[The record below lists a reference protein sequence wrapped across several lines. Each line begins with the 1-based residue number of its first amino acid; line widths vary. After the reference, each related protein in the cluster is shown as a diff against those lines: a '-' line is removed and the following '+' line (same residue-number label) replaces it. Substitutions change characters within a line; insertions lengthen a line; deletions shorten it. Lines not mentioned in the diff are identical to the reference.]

1 VPRSAP
7 KALRYGLDP
16 FSIRG
21 APIRSSALSY
31 TKKSI
36 MTSNKNNEIR
46 PKLGKPKSGGDA
58 SSRRLVSQLLARG
71 VKVRRDSSVP
81 RAISRRNVTDF
92 HRGKAAMKLSVRA
105 PGRRSR
111 RVMVKTRIVSLKRA
125 GARSIATHLR
135 YIERDG
141 VTADGSPAS
150 AYGAKLDAVDTREF
164 ASRCREDRHQF
175 RFIVSP
181 EDGVE
186 IADLKDFTRELMTH
200 MERDLGTKL
209 EWVAVDHW
217 DTDNPH
223 SHVVLRGK
231 DSGKKDLVI
240 YREYITHGMR
250 ARATEVADSWLGPR
264 TEQEIQESLNREVEQ
279 ERWTRIDRAI
289 QEKLV
294 DGVIDLRQRQG
305 GHDALFDRNLK
316 IGRLQHLRSMGLA
329 EESST
334 SVWTVNPQA
343 EPLLRSMAERGDII
357 RTMQR
362 AFSKES
368 RDFNIVDPARPGAPI
383 VGRIA
388 AKGLADELNDRRYL
402 IVDGV
407 DGRAHYVVLPGQT
420 DEVEL
425 QIGAI
430 VQVRAN
436 DRLRPADQTISKLAD
451 NGIYRTATHLEVA
464 YSRRTSGLRP
474 EAVVEAHERRLEALR
489 RAGIVERVEAGVWR
503 VPADLAQRGLAYDV
517 RWQGSIDL
525 KILSTFPIDRQVG
538 AIGATWLDQHLLG
551 EGPDAAGH
559 AFGAEVRQALRQRL
573 AFLLEQGL
581 ADRQDNQITLKDNLL
596 ATLRNR
602 ELAAIGKSIAADSGL
617 TYRETIDGESVRG
630 VCRRSLDL
638 ASGRFAML
646 DDGVG
651 FSLVPWRPVME
662 EHLGRELRGIAVG
675 SNISWDFSRTRGLGR

>member
-1 VPRSAP
+1 
-7 KALRYGLDP
+7 
-16 FSIRG
+16 
-21 APIRSSALSY
+21 
-31 TKKSI
+31 
-36 MTSNKNNEIR
+36 MTGNKNDEIR
-46 PKLGKPKSGGDA
+46 PKLGKSKSGSDP

-71 VKVRRDSSVP
+71 VKVRRVSPMP

-92 HRGKAAMKLSVRA
+92 HRGKAAMKLSVRT
-105 PGRRSR
+105 PGPRSR

-125 GARSIATHLR
+125 GPRSIATHLR

-141 VTADGSPAS
+141 VTADGTPAS
-150 AYGAKLDAVDTREF
+150 AYGADLDAVDTREF

-200 MERDLGTKL
+200 IERDLGTKL

-223 SHVVLRGK
+223 THVVLRGK

-240 YREYITHGMR
+240 DREYITHGMR

-264 TEQEIQESLNREVEQ
+264 TEREIQESLNREIDQ

-289 QEKLV
+289 QVKLI
-294 DGVIDLRQRQG
+294 DGIIDLRQRQG
-305 GHDALFDRNLK
+305 SPATQVERNHMV
-316 IGRLQHLRSMGLA
+316 GRLQHLERMGLA

-334 SVWTVNPQA
+334 SVWSVNPQA
-343 EPLLRSMAERGDII
+343 EPVLRAMGERGDII

-362 AFSKES
+362 AFSNER

-388 AKGLADELNDRRYL
+388 AKGLADELQDRRYL
-402 IVDGV
+402 IIDGI
-407 DGRAHYVVLPGQT
+407 DSRAYYIVLPGQT

-425 QIGAI
+425 PIGAI
-430 VQVRAN
+430 VEVRAN

-451 NGIYRTATHLEVA
+451 NGVYRTAKHLEVA
-464 YSRRTSGLRP
+464 YRRPTSGLRP
-474 EAVVEAHERRLEALR
+474 EVVVEAHERRLEALR

-503 VPADLAQRGLAYDV
+503 VPADLAQRGLAHDI
-517 RWQGSIDL
+517 RRQGSVDL
-525 KILSTFPIDRQVG
+525 NILSTLPIDRQVR
-538 AIGATWLDQHLLG
+538 AIGATWLDQHLMG
-551 EGPDAAGH
+551 EGPDSVGH
-559 AFGAEVRQALRQRL
+559 AFGAEVRKAMRQRL

-581 ADRQDNQITLKDNLL
+581 AERQENQVTLKPNLL
-596 ATLRNR
+596 STLRDR
-602 ELAAIGKSIAADSGL
+602 ELAAVGKSIAADTHL
-617 TYRETIDGESVRG
+617 AYRKMRDGESVRG
-630 VCRRSLDL
+630 VYRRSLDL

-651 FSLVPWRPVME
+651 FSLVPWRPVMA

-675 SNISWDFSRTRGLGR
+675 SNISWDFSRTRVLGR

>member
-1 VPRSAP
+1 
-7 KALRYGLDP
+7 
-16 FSIRG
+16 
-21 APIRSSALSY
+21 
-31 TKKSI
+31 
-36 MTSNKNNEIR
+36 MTGNKNDEIR
-46 PKLGKPKSGGDA
+46 PKLGKSKSGSDP

-71 VKVRRDSSVP
+71 VKVRRVSPMP

-92 HRGKAAMKLSVRA
+92 HRGKAAMKLSVRT
-105 PGRRSR
+105 PGPRSR

-125 GARSIATHLR
+125 GPRSIATHLR

-141 VTADGSPAS
+141 VTADGTPAS
-150 AYGAKLDAVDTREF
+150 AYGADLDAVDTREF

-200 MERDLGTKL
+200 IERDLGTKL

-223 SHVVLRGK
+223 THVVLRGK

-240 YREYITHGMR
+240 DREYITHGMR

-264 TEQEIQESLNREVEQ
+264 TEREIQESLNREIDQ

-289 QEKLV
+289 QVKLI
-294 DGVIDLRQRQG
+294 DGIIDLRQRQG
-305 GHDALFDRNLK
+305 SPATQVERNHMV
-316 IGRLQHLRSMGLA
+316 GRLQHLERMGLA

-334 SVWTVNPQA
+334 SVWSVNPQA
-343 EPLLRSMAERGDII
+343 EPVLRAMGERGDII

-362 AFSKES
+362 AFSNER

-388 AKGLADELNDRRYL
+388 AKGLADELQDRRYL
-402 IVDGV
+402 IIDGI
-407 DGRAHYVVLPGQT
+407 DSRAYYIVLPGQT

-425 QIGAI
+425 PIGAI
-430 VQVRAN
+430 VEVRAN
-436 DRLRPADQTISKLAD
+436 DRLRSADQTISKLAD
-451 NGIYRTATHLEVA
+451 NGVYRTAKHLEVA
-464 YSRRTSGLRP
+464 YRRPTSGLRP
-474 EAVVEAHERRLEALR
+474 EVVVEAHERRLEALR

-503 VPADLAQRGLAYDV
+503 VPADLAQRGLAHDI
-517 RWQGSIDL
+517 RRQGSVDL
-525 KILSTFPIDRQVG
+525 NILSTLPIDRQVR
-538 AIGATWLDQHLLG
+538 AIGATWLDQHLMG
-551 EGPDAAGH
+551 EGPDSVGH
-559 AFGAEVRQALRQRL
+559 AFGAEVRKAMRQRL

-581 ADRQDNQITLKDNLL
+581 AERQENQVTLKPNLL
-596 ATLRNR
+596 STLRDR
-602 ELAAIGKSIAADSGL
+602 ELAAVGKSIAADTHL
-617 TYRETIDGESVRG
+617 AYRKMRDGESVRG
-630 VCRRSLDL
+630 VYRRSLDL

-651 FSLVPWRPVME
+651 FSLVPWRPVMA

-675 SNISWDFSRTRGLGR
+675 SNISWDFSRTRVLGR

>member
-1 VPRSAP
+1 
-7 KALRYGLDP
+7 
-16 FSIRG
+16 
-21 APIRSSALSY
+21 
-31 TKKSI
+31 
-36 MTSNKNNEIR
+36 MTGNKNDEIR
-46 PKLGKPKSGGDA
+46 PKLGKSKSGGDP

-71 VKVRRDSSVP
+71 VEVRRVSPMP

-92 HRGKAAMKLSVRA
+92 HRGKAAMKLSVRT
-105 PGRRSR
+105 PGPRSR

-125 GARSIATHLR
+125 GPRSIATHLR

-141 VTADGSPAS
+141 VTADGTPAS
-150 AYGAKLDAVDTREF
+150 AYGADLDAVDTREF

-200 MERDLGTKL
+200 IERDLGTKL

-223 SHVVLRGK
+223 THVVLRGK

-240 YREYITHGMR
+240 DREYITHGMR

-264 TEQEIQESLNREVEQ
+264 TEQEIQESRNREIDQ

-289 QEKLV
+289 QVKLI
-294 DGVIDLRQRQG
+294 DGIIDLRQRQG
-305 GHDALFDRNLK
+305 SLATQVERNHMV
-316 IGRLQHLRSMGLA
+316 GRLQHLERMGLA

-334 SVWTVNPQA
+334 SVWSVNPQA
-343 EPLLRSMAERGDII
+343 EPLLRAMGERGDII

-362 AFSKES
+362 AFSNER

-388 AKGLADELNDRRYL
+388 AKGLADELQDRRYL
-402 IVDGV
+402 IIDGI
-407 DGRAHYVVLPGQT
+407 DGRAYYIVLPGQT

-430 VQVRAN
+430 VEVRAN

-451 NGIYRTATHLEVA
+451 NGVYRTAKHLEVA
-464 YSRRTSGLRP
+464 YRRPTSGLRP
-474 EAVVEAHERRLEALR
+474 EVVVEAHERRLEALR
-489 RAGIVERVEAGVWR
+489 RAGIVERVDAGVWR
-503 VPADLAQRGLAYDV
+503 VPADLAQRGLAHDI
-517 RWQGSIDL
+517 RRQGSVDL
-525 KILSTFPIDRQVG
+525 NILSTLPIDRQVR
-538 AIGATWLDQHLLG
+538 AIGATWLDQHLMG
-551 EGPDAAGH
+551 EGPDSVGH
-559 AFGAEVRQALRQRL
+559 AFGAEVRQAMRQRL

-581 ADRQDNQITLKDNLL
+581 AERQENQVTLKPNLL
-596 ATLRNR
+596 STLRDR
-602 ELAAIGKSIAADSGL
+602 ELAAVGKSIAADTHL
-617 TYRETIDGESVRG
+617 AYREMRDGESVRG
-630 VCRRSLDL
+630 VYRRSLDL

-651 FSLVPWRPVME
+651 FSLVPWRPVMA

-675 SNISWDFSRTRGLGR
+675 SNISWDFSRARVLGR

>member
-1 VPRSAP
+1 
-7 KALRYGLDP
+7 
-16 FSIRG
+16 
-21 APIRSSALSY
+21 
-31 TKKSI
+31 
-36 MTSNKNNEIR
+36 MTGNKNDEIR
-46 PKLGKPKSGGDA
+46 PKLGKSKSGSDP

-71 VKVRRDSSVP
+71 VKVRRVSPMP

-92 HRGKAAMKLSVRA
+92 HRGKAAMKLSVRT
-105 PGRRSR
+105 PGPRSR

-125 GARSIATHLR
+125 GPRSIATHLR

-141 VTADGSPAS
+141 VTADGTPAS
-150 AYGAKLDAVDTREF
+150 AYGADLDAVDTREF

-200 MERDLGTKL
+200 IERDLGTKL

-223 SHVVLRGK
+223 THVVLRGK

-240 YREYITHGMR
+240 DREYITHGMR

-264 TEQEIQESLNREVEQ
+264 TEREIQESLNREIDQ

-289 QEKLV
+289 QVKLI
-294 DGVIDLRQRQG
+294 DGIIDLRQRQG
-305 GHDALFDRNLK
+305 SPATQVERNHMV
-316 IGRLQHLRSMGLA
+316 GRLQHLERMGLA

-334 SVWTVNPQA
+334 SVWSVNPQA
-343 EPLLRSMAERGDII
+343 EPVLRAMGERGDII

-362 AFSKES
+362 AFSNER

-388 AKGLADELNDRRYL
+388 AKGLADELQDRRYL
-402 IVDGV
+402 IIDGI
-407 DGRAHYVVLPGQT
+407 DSRAYYIVLPGQT

-425 QIGAI
+425 PIGAI
-430 VQVRAN
+430 VEVRAN

-451 NGIYRTATHLEVA
+451 NGVYRTAKHLEVA
-464 YSRRTSGLRP
+464 YRRPTSGLRP
-474 EAVVEAHERRLEALR
+474 EVVVEAHERRLEALR

-503 VPADLAQRGLAYDV
+503 VPADLAQRGLAHDI
-517 RWQGSIDL
+517 RRQGSVDL
-525 KILSTFPIDRQVG
+525 NILSTLPIDRQVR
-538 AIGATWLDQHLLG
+538 AIGATWLDQHLMG
-551 EGPDAAGH
+551 EGPDSVGH
-559 AFGAEVRQALRQRL
+559 AFGEEVRKAMRQRL

-581 ADRQDNQITLKDNLL
+581 AERQENQVTLKPNLL
-596 ATLRNR
+596 STLRDR
-602 ELAAIGKSIAADSGL
+602 ELAAVGKSIAADTHL
-617 TYRETIDGESVRG
+617 AYRKMRDGESVRG
-630 VCRRSLDL
+630 VYRRSLDL

-651 FSLVPWRPVME
+651 FSLVPWRPVMA

-675 SNISWDFSRTRGLGR
+675 SNISWDFSRTRVLGR